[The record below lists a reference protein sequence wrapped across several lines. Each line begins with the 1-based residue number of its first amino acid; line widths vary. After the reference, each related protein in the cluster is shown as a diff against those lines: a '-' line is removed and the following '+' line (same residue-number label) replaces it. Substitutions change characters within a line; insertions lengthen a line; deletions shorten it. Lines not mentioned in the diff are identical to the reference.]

1 MSFPG
6 TSSRSKVVREMAAK
20 ARRAAIEGRWE
31 ESIQLNLK
39 LIERSPRDVDALNRL
54 GKAHY
59 ELGRFRAAYGAYA
72 EALEAD
78 PASIIARRNMERLEP
93 LRDIEDE
100 ELDEDATGATA
111 RYGAFIQE
119 AGKTYVDDLVNT
131 APASQ
136 LRRIAAGDNIEFA
149 RDDEDNV
156 VFVDQ
161 SGEYVG
167 APEPRL
173 GRRLAWLLDRGN
185 TYDVF
190 VTANAGD
197 QVRVIVREVAK
208 SDEMGVEMSFPEQVN
223 KAIPRAYVRDSRLFR
238 ADEHDLIIPPDDD
251 EDLEDLIDDE
261 PGLDDEEDELDA
273 EEIDAEFEDTDDE
286 EEDDDPIEVEEDA
299 EGE

>member
-6 TSSRSKVVREMAAK
+6 TSSRSKIVREMAAE
-20 ARRAAIEGRWE
+20 ARRAAVEGRWDE
-31 ESIQLNLK
+31 AVELNLK

-59 ELGRFRAAYGAYA
+59 EMGRFRSAYDAYS

-78 PASIIARRNMERLEP
+78 PASIIARRNLERLEP
-93 LRDIEDE
+93 LREIEDY
-100 ELDEDATGATA
+100 DGGEDASGPTNH
-111 RYGAFIQE
+111 YGAFIQE
-119 AGKTYVDDLVNT
+119 AGKTYVDDLVNP
-131 APASQ
+131 APSAQ
-136 LRRIAAGDNIEFA
+136 LRRIAAGDKLAFA
-149 RDDEDNV
+149 REDDKV

-185 TYDVF
+185 TYEVF
-190 VTANAGD
+190 VIANAGD
-197 QVRVIVREVAK
+197 HIRVIVREVAR
-208 SDEMGVEMSFPEQVN
+208 SDENGTEMSFPEQVN

-251 EDLEDLIDDE
+251 EDLEDLLEDE
-261 PGLDDEEDELDA
+261 EADEEEELDAEFEDADEEDELDDD
-273 EEIDAEFEDTDDE
+273 IIVEDD
-286 EEDDDPIEVEEDA
+286 EDDD
-299 EGE
+299 

>member
-6 TSSRSKVVREMAAK
+6 TSSRSKIVREMAAEARK
-20 ARRAAIEGRWE
+20 AAMEGRWE
-31 ESIQLNLK
+31 EAIELNLK

-59 ELGRFRAAYGAYA
+59 ELGRFRSAYEAYE

-78 PASIIARRNMERLEP
+78 PANIIARRNLERLEP

-100 ELDEDATGATA
+100 VVEEPTGSSA

-131 APASQ
+131 APSSQ
-136 LRRIAAGDNIEFA
+136 LRRIAAGEKLEFA
-149 RDDEDNV
+149 RDGDRV

-173 GRRLAWLLDRGN
+173 GRRLGWLLDRGN
-185 TYDVF
+185 SYDVY

-197 QVRVIVREVAK
+197 QVRVIIREVAK
-208 SDEMGVEMSFPEQVN
+208 SEEMGSEMSFPEQVN

-251 EDLEDLIDDE
+251 EDLEDLIDEDADI
-261 PGLDDEEDELDA
+261 DD
-273 EEIDAEFEDTDDE
+273 
-286 EEDDDPIEVEEDA
+286 EDDDVDTEFDDSDDDEDLVDTA
-299 EGE
+299 LIDDEDDDA